1 MMSARAFACVHSE
14 TLPHYAQNSMA
25 TVVSGLPF
33 ANKIIGCEIGCE
45 RAFAVNGASVE
56 NVSFT

>member
-1 MMSARAFACVHSE
+1 
-14 TLPHYAQNSMA
+14 MA